1 MQNPISFFDK
11 KLKNLNLLPEQ
22 PGVYQFLDNKKE
34 PVYIG
39 KAKNLRKRVKS
50 YFSKPS
56 TQSKKAIRL
65 VSESAYID
73 ITITTS
79 ELEALLLE
87 QHLIKEKKPKFN
99 VQFKD
104 DKGYPWIKI
113 SISNKFP
120 SATSFLGKRDLK
132 DRYFGPFPSSFA
144 VRDTLKVL
152 QRIFKIRDCKDAFF
166 KNRNRPCLQYEIGR
180 CSAPCVNEIKQKD
193 YLGEVLQAIQV
204 LEGKADHLI
213 EDMYLEM
220 DKLSE
225 IKSYE
230 KAADFRDKI
239 SSLREIQR
247 DQSIVGYKKD
257 QDAIYVSHTPSLT
270 KVGVTSVRGGWI
282 VSHKNFTQSNPSSK
296 ETTLDS
302 FLSSYYTKDNFCP
315 NTILVSETL
324 NDKST
329 IQKALTEFHNKEITI
344 TNKILKRNV
353 GLMEISKSNT
363 NFNLKRNKQ
372 SRKDLQKVFA
382 SLRDLL
388 KLEEDIGLI
397 ESYDISH
404 LSSDNVVAGQVT
416 YNKLGKQ
423 KGLYRIYNISKENR
437 GNDIASMQEVIKRRF
452 KNKEKGTSLPSLII
466 IDGGTTHIKAVRK
479 ILKSLNVENI
489 CLLGISK
496 GVRRKLEMDTVHT
509 EFGKPLNLTK
519 NASEFLL
526 IQEIRDET
534 HRFSIAKQ
542 RNRQLKNI
550 TKSNIDSIYSIG
562 ATKKK
567 ALLRYFGSFE
577 QVQKATKKDLI
588 KVKGIGSKTANII
601 FNNLH

>member
-1 MQNPISFFDK
+1 MLNSIKFFDK
-11 KLKNLNLLPEQ
+11 KLQNLNLLPEQ
-22 PGVYQFLDNKKE
+22 PGVYQFLDSDKE

-50 YFSKPS
+50 YFSRSS
-56 TQSKKAIRL
+56 TQLKKVKRL
-65 VSESAYID
+65 ISESSYID
-73 ITITTS
+73 ITITNS

-87 QHLIKEKKPKFN
+87 QHLIKKSKPKFN

-113 SISNKFP
+113 SIGNNFP
-120 SATSFLGKRDLK
+120 SATSFLGKRDSK
-132 DRYFGPFPSSFA
+132 HRYFGPFPSSFA
-144 VRDTLKVL
+144 VRETLKVI

-180 CSAPCVNEIKQKD
+180 CSGPCVNEIKQKD
-193 YLGEVLQAIQV
+193 YLREVQQAIQV
-204 LEGKADHLI
+204 LEGNADHLV

-230 KAADFRDKI
+230 KAANFRDKI

-247 DQSIVGYKKD
+247 DQSIAGYKED
-257 QDAIYVSHTPSLT
+257 QDAIYLSFTPSVT

-282 VSHKNFTQSNPSSK
+282 VSHKNFTQIQTSSK
-296 ETTLDS
+296 QNTLDS

-315 NTILVSETL
+315 KTILVSEAL
-324 NDKST
+324 DDKNT
-329 IQKALTEFHNKEITI
+329 IQKALTEFHNKKINI
-344 TNKILKRNV
+344 SNKILKRNV
-353 GLMEISKSNT
+353 GLMEICKSNT
-363 NFNLKRNKQ
+363 NFHLRGKKQ
-372 SRKDLQKVFA
+372 NRKDLKKILF

-388 KLEEDIGLI
+388 KLKKDIDLI

-416 YNKLGKQ
+416 YSKLGKE
-423 KGLYRIYNISKENR
+423 KDLYRIYNISKENR

-452 KNKEKGTSLPSLII
+452 KSKKRGTSLPSLVL
-466 IDGGTTHIKAVRK
+466 IDGGKTHIKSVRK
-479 ILKSLNVENI
+479 TLKSLKIQGV

-496 GVRRKLEMDTVHT
+496 GARRKLEMDTIHT
-509 EFGKPLNLTK
+509 EFSEPLNIGK
-519 NASEFLL
+519 NSPEFLL
-526 IQEIRDET
+526 LQEIRDET
-534 HRFSIAKQ
+534 HRFSLAKQ
-542 RNRQLKNI
+542 RNKQLKTI
-550 TKSNIDSIYSIG
+550 TKSNIDSIYSVG
-562 ATKKK
+562 RAKKK
-567 ALLRYFGSFE
+567 ALLRYFGSFD
-577 QVQKATKKDLI
+577 QIQKATQKDLI
-588 KVKGIGSKTANII
+588 KVKGIGRKTANII